1 MADWK
6 AWWLAQ
12 TPGWGAVRLRQLI
25 ECIGSEQQILDL
37 LGVCEG
43 PEQLQQWIQTGWM
56 ESEAAVYG
64 ESLKIKA
71 VDVRRLWEHRLC
83 QNQKKEEYEHWMEKG
98 IRFITLYD
106 PDYPG
111 RLRQL
116 YDPPYALYVR
126 GNLPREDRKSAAVIG
141 ARACLTMLLVGAEK
155 SWLGISILISP

>member
-25 ECIGSEQQILDL
+25 ECIESEQQILDL

-83 QNQKKEEYEHWMEKG
+83 QNQKKD
-98 IRFITLYD
+98 RFERCYPNYTDMMRVPSANGSAD
-106 PDYPG
+106 P
-111 RLRQL
+111 RRSVMQMLALRRCKCPL
-116 YDPPYALYVR
+116 RFLHRD
-126 GNLPREDRKSAAVIG
+126 
-141 ARACLTMLLVGAEK
+141 
-155 SWLGISILISP
+155 